1 MLDEAIRELRGERRR
16 AEVEPEIQLGIS
28 AFVPEDYVSDVSQR
42 LTLYKRMA
50 RAASR
55 EELDELRGELE
66 DRFGPVPARVGA
78 LLEVMDLRRHL
89 KQAMVVRLRRQATRL
104 VLRFHEASE
113 IDPERLIAL
122 ARERRELRILP
133 DNEISIPVLRID
145 LEGIREAVL
154 ELLADLGVVPSD
166 SMDSAEKK
174 RQMTPVE
181 VRQ

>member
-1 MLDEAIRELRGERRR
+1 M
-16 AEVEPEIQLGIS
+16 
-28 AFVPEDYVSDVSQR
+28 
-42 LTLYKRMA
+42 
-50 RAASR
+50 
-55 EELDELRGELE
+55 
-66 DRFGPVPARVGA
+66 
-78 LLEVMDLRRHL
+78 
-89 KQAMVVRLRRQATRL
+89 
-104 VLRFHEASE
+104 LRFHEASE
-113 IDPERLIAL
+113 IDPERLVAL

-166 SMDSAEKK
+166 SMDSTEKK